1 MLQLT
6 SRSRGRYGD
15 DFLLQR
21 ACLCV
26 DNFSAAHFL
35 PLELLLPSFPTAG
48 IKVPIFRIL
57 LLTASSDN
65 FGLKTK
71 VGEEILAEPHALKF
85 LKSLQGEPSYDC
97 LKFARGFVILRPKI
111 RVEVLQRF

>member
-26 DNFSAAHFL
+26 DNFSAPLFL

-57 LLTASSDN
+57 LLTASSDS

-71 VGEEILAEPHALKF
+71 VGERILADPQALEF
-85 LKSLQGEPSYDC
+85 LKSIQGDSSSSAD
-97 LKFARGFVILRPKI
+97 LLF
-111 RVEVLQRF
+111 